1 MAEPAG
7 RKGAGRSGPPLADVA
22 ERIISQARSG
32 EQVEAFVGWSR
43 DTAVRVYEGEV
54 ESLSSAESEGV
65 GIRVVLGD
73 RQGFAY
79 AGSLDEDVVADTLS
93 EARDNA
99 GFATPDDAVGLA
111 GPDGVDPPA
120 LDLWR
125 DDLESLAAADK
136 VSLALDLEKRAR
148 AGDARIRQV
157 ESANYGDGMSE
168 VAIASS
174 TGVRASQRRTGCH
187 LSVWVIAGQGDDT
200 QTGGGYSV
208 GRSVPDLSVDEAA
221 DDAVDRATR
230 MLGSRKARSA
240 RLPVVFDRRVTSTV
254 LGVLAGTFSGEA
266 VLKGRSLF
274 ADRLGQEVARPTLVL
289 VDDPTNPDAF
299 GASVH
304 DAEGL
309 ACRRNVLIDA
319 GVVSRFLYD
328 SYAARRAGT
337 ASTGSAVRAGFKSGP
352 GVGCR
357 ALALQPGTLSM
368 EEVLAAADHGLF
380 VQSVTGVHSGV
391 NPVSGD
397 FSVGAEGLM
406 IRDGQLAEPVREVT
420 IASTLQRM
428 LLEVIEVGADQEWL
442 PGIAAGVT
450 LAVDGIS
457 LSGE

>member
-1 MAEPAG
+1 MADPSRPE
-7 RKGAGRSGPPLADVA
+7 LAAVA
-22 ERIISQARSG
+22 ERIVGQARPG
-32 EQVEAFVGWSR
+32 EQVEAFVGWAR
-43 DTAVRVYEGEV
+43 DTAVRVYEGDV

-79 AGSLDEDVVADTLS
+79 AGSLDEAMLSDTLS

-111 GPDGVDPPA
+111 APDGVAPPV

-125 DDLESLAAADK
+125 DDLESMAAADK
-136 VSLALDLEKRAR
+136 VSLALELEERAR

-157 ESANYGDGMSE
+157 ESANYGDAMTE

-174 TGVRASQRRTGCH
+174 TGIRASHRRTGCH

-208 GRSVPDLSVDEAA
+208 GRSAGDLSVDEAA
-221 DDAVDRATR
+221 DDAVERATR

-254 LGVLAGTFSGEA
+254 LGVLAATFSGEA

-274 ADRLGQEVARPTLVL
+274 ADRLGEEVADAGFVL
-289 VDDPTNPDAF
+289 VDDPTDPAAF
-299 GASVH
+299 GASIN

-328 SYAARRAGT
+328 SYSARRAGT

-357 ALALQPGTLSM
+357 ALSLQPGTRSM
-368 EEVLAAADHGLF
+368 DEILADVGHGLF
-380 VQSVTGVHSGV
+380 VQSISGVHSGV

-406 IRDGQLAEPVREVT
+406 IRDGKLAEPVREIT

-428 LLEVIEVGADQEWL
+428 LRDVVAIGADLEWL
-442 PGIAAGVT
+442 PGIAAGLT

>member
-1 MAEPAG
+1 MPDLAGVAG
-7 RKGAGRSGPPLADVA
+7 RVV
-22 ERIISQARSG
+22 EQARPG
-32 EQVEAFVGWSR
+32 EQVEAYVAWSR
-43 DTAVRVYEGEV
+43 DTSVRVYSGDV

-65 GIRVVLGD
+65 GVRVVLGD

-79 AGSLDEDVVADTLS
+79 AGSLDPEVLADTLA

-99 GFATPDDAVGLA
+99 GFATPDESVGLA
-111 GPDGVDPPA
+111 APDGVA
-120 LDLWR
+120 ATELDLWR
-125 DDLESLAAADK
+125 DDLEALPAADK
-136 VSLALDLEKRAR
+136 VALALKLEERTR
-148 AGDARIRQV
+148 QRDARIRQV
-157 ESANYGDGMSE
+157 ESSNYGDAMTE

-174 TGVRASQRRTGCH
+174 AGISATHRRTGCH

-208 GRSVPDLSVDEAA
+208 GRSAGELSVDEAA
-221 DDAVDRATR
+221 ADAVERATR
-230 MLGSRKARSA
+230 MLGSSKARSA
-240 RLPVVFDRRVTSTV
+240 RLPVVFDRRVTSTL
-254 LGVLAGTFSGEA
+254 LGILSGTFSGEA

-274 ADRLGQEVARPTLVL
+274 ADRLGQQVGHPNLTL
-289 VDDPTNPDAF
+289 VDDPTRADAF
-299 GASVH
+299 GAASY

-309 ACRRNVLIDA
+309 ACRPNVLIDQ

-328 SYAARRAGT
+328 SYSARRAGK

-357 ALALQPGTLSM
+357 ALSLEPGTRTM
-368 EEVLAAADHGLF
+368 DEVVAGVGHGLF

-406 IRDGQLAEPVREVT
+406 IRDGVLAEPVREIT

-428 LLEVIEVGADQEWL
+428 LLDVIEVGGDLEWL

-450 LAVDGIS
+450 LAVDGLS
-457 LSGE
+457 LSGS

>member
-1 MAEPAG
+1 VAELSRPA
-7 RKGAGRSGPPLADVA
+7 LAAVA
-22 ERIISQARSG
+22 ERIVGEARAG
-32 EQVEAFVGWSR
+32 EEVEAFVGWAR
-43 DTAVRVYEGEV
+43 DTAVRVYGGEV

-79 AGSLDEDVVADTLS
+79 AGSLDAAVVADTLN

-99 GFATPDDAVGLA
+99 GFATPDEAVGLA
-111 GPDGVDPPA
+111 GPDGVTPPA

-125 DDLESLAAADK
+125 DELDALPAADK
-136 VSLALDLEKRAR
+136 VSLALELESRAR
-148 AGDARIRQV
+148 AGDPRIRQV
-157 ESANYGDGMSE
+157 ESANYGDAMSE

-174 TGVRASQRRTGCH
+174 TGVRASHRRTGCH

-208 GRSVPDLSVDEAA
+208 GRSAADLSVDEAA
-221 DDAVDRATR
+221 TDAVERATR

-274 ADRLGQEVARPTLVL
+274 AERLGEEVAGADVVL
-289 VDDPTNPDAF
+289 VDDPTNPAAF
-299 GASVH
+299 GASVY

-328 SYAARRAGT
+328 SYSGRRAGT

-357 ALALQPGTLSM
+357 AVSLQPGTRSM
-368 EEVLAAADHGLF
+368 DEILAGVGHGLF
-380 VQSVTGVHSGV
+380 VQTISGVHSGV

-406 IRDGQLAEPVREVT
+406 IRDGKLAEPVREIT

-428 LLEVIEVGADQEWL
+428 LRDVIEIGGDLEWL
-442 PGIAAGVT
+442 PGIAAGLT

>member
-1 MAEPAG
+1 MAELSRPA
-7 RKGAGRSGPPLADVA
+7 LAAVA
-22 ERIISQARSG
+22 ERIVGQARAG
-32 EQVEAFVGWSR
+32 EQVEAYVGWAR
-43 DTAVRVYEGEV
+43 DTAVRVYDREV

-79 AGSLDEDVVADTLS
+79 AGSLDEAMLADTLN

-99 GFATPDDAVGLA
+99 GFATPDEAVGLA
-111 GPDGVDPPA
+111 TPDGVAPPV

-125 DDLESLAAADK
+125 DDLEALPAADK
-136 VSLALDLEKRAR
+136 VALALELEERAR
-148 AGDARIRQV
+148 AADSRIRQV
-157 ESANYGDGMSE
+157 ESANYGDAMTE

-174 TGVRASQRRTGCH
+174 TGVRASHRRTGCH
-187 LSVWVIAGQGDDT
+187 LSAWVIAGQGDDT

-208 GRSVPDLSVDEAA
+208 GRSAADLSVDEAA
-221 DDAVDRATR
+221 TDAVERATR

-254 LGVLAGTFSGEA
+254 LAVLAGTFSGEA

-274 ADRLGQEVARPTLVL
+274 AERLGEEVAGAAIVL

-299 GASVH
+299 GASVY

-319 GVVSRFLYD
+319 GVVSRFVYD
-328 SYAARRAGT
+328 SYSARRAGT
-337 ASTGSAVRAGFKSGP
+337 TSTGSAVRAGFKSGP

-357 ALALQPGTLSM
+357 AVSLQPGTRSTDEILSG
-368 EEVLAAADHGLF
+368 VGHGLF
-380 VQSVTGVHSGV
+380 VQTISGVHSGV

-397 FSVGAEGLM
+397 FSVGAEGMM
-406 IRDGQLAEPVREVT
+406 IRDGKLAEPVREIT

-428 LLEVIEVGADQEWL
+428 LREVIEIGGDLEWL
-442 PGIAAGVT
+442 PGVAAGLT